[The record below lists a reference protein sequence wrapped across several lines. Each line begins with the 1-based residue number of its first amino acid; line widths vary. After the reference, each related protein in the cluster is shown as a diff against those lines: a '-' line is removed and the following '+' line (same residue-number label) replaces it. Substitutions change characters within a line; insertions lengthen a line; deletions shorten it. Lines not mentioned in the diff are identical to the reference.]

1 MIGKIK
7 KYSFYLVLVIFT
19 LAMAFL
25 LNRTERRLDGM
36 IESEHLRYTGEIRN
50 ASPMVVFT
58 TVALGSL
65 RGVIADLLWLR
76 ALSLQ
81 DKGNYFEMVQLARWM
96 TDLQPNFAGAANYL
110 AWNMAYNISVTCSTP
125 EERWKWVQEGVK
137 LLRDRAIVYNPED
150 PILYRDL
157 GWIFQH
163 KMGNIL
169 DSANL
174 YYKNQLAMQMNR
186 ILGSNPDWEGF
197 AAAPANEKEFLAKY
211 AANSSYQAA
220 LSAAG
225 MDSYEKLW
233 TYFRNEEKLPEK
245 FVNALPEKLRKPMED
260 YFKSEYLRLEYKLD
274 PKLILE
280 INNRYGNLDW
290 RLPESQAIY
299 WATMGLKKTPGNRNL
314 DCERMITQAMYDA
327 FKSGRL
333 LLLDDKKFEDII
345 VIPNLDLI
353 DAVKRTYEE
362 TYKQNDNDP
371 TFRSAKINFIKNAIT
386 ILYNYGR
393 ESKAK
398 EYYRELA
405 REEPR
410 YRKIPMENFVMSEWV
425 QNIKDASNKKA
436 TDVIV
441 GLLFQSCTFLAY
453 GELDAAAANEK
464 TAAFVYAYYTREFKD
479 VEGRSLAPYADI
491 KRTVVENCL
500 QAFPPAL
507 SAALRQRLAEEAAK
521 KPPSANTT
529 QQKEEP

>member
-1 MIGKIK
+1 MTGKIRK
-7 KYSFYLVLVIFT
+7 LCFYLLLAAFT
-19 LAMAFL
+19 LGMAFA
-25 LNRTERRLDGM
+25 LNRTEKKLDGL
-36 IESEHLRYTGEIRN
+36 IESEHLRYTGDIRN
-50 ASPMVVFT
+50 ASPLVVFT

-125 EERWKWVQEGVK
+125 EERWKWVQEGVR

-150 PILYRDL
+150 PVLYRDL

-174 YYKNQLAMQMNR
+174 YYKNQLAMQMHR
-186 ILGSNPDWEGF
+186 ILGSDPDWEAL
-197 AAAPANEKEFLAKY
+197 AAAPADEKAFQEKYGSGPAYRNALA
-211 AANSSYQAA
+211 
-220 LSAAG
+220 AAG
-225 MDSYEKLW
+225 FDSDEKLW
-233 TYFRNEEKLPEK
+233 EYFRENERLPEK
-245 FVNALPEKLRKPMED
+245 FVSALPEKLRRPVDD
-260 YFKSEYLRLEYKLD
+260 YFRSRYLRSEYKLD
-274 PKLILE
+274 PAVILE
-280 INNRYGNLDW
+280 INRRYGKLDW

-299 WATMGLKKTPGNRNL
+299 WATMGLKKTPGHRSL

-333 LLLDDKKFEDII
+333 LLLDDKKFEDI
-345 VIPNLDLI
+345 VLIPNLDLI
-353 DAVKRTYEE
+353 DAVRRTYEE
-362 TYKQNDNDP
+362 TFEKNDDDR
-371 TFRSAKINFIKNAIT
+371 TFRSAKINFIKDAIT

-393 ESKAK
+393 ETKAR
-398 EYYRELA
+398 EYYRELI

-425 QNIKDASNKKA
+425 ESVKDATNKKA
-436 TDVIV
+436 TDIIV

-464 TAAFVYAYYTREFKD
+464 TAAFVYAYYTREFKG
-479 VEGRSLAPYADI
+479 VEGRELAPYADI

-507 SAALRQRLAEEAAK
+507 AAALKLRLAEEAAK
-521 KPPSANTT
+521 KPSGPADGTE
-529 QQKEEP
+529 KRP